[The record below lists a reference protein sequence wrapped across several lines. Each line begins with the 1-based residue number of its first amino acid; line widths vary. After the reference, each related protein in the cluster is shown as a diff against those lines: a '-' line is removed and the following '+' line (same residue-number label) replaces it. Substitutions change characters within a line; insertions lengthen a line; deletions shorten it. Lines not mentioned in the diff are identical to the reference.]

1 MQFTIKTIK
10 NNEIKN
16 ELLKIGFD
24 KAYIDYAALKHD
36 FLTLKIQNI
45 PSHVSTIIKQTAL
58 SKGCDAGVH
67 RDVLLKQIEN
77 SSLILSGSIK
87 QLKEIAK
94 SLSYQPF
101 GLKNIAK
108 LIEDEINLHYKS
120 HSPEIMGI
128 LNVTKDSFS
137 DGGKFFELKE
147 ALIQAEK
154 LITEGSDIIDVGAES
169 TRPNANPIEVDFEIE
184 KLTPVIKELKK
195 QNIKISIDTR
205 NHKTAK
211 KMIELGVDI
220 INDVSNLNYD
230 NNMVEV
236 IKNSNVCYVLCHSRG
251 IPQNMDE
258 FCNYENLADEIFD
271 ELHKKSQFLINEG
284 IEKER
289 IIIDVGFGFAKNIE
303 QNFELLKRI
312 EEFNSLGFKNLAGV
326 SRKRFI
332 KSLVDEAN
340 LETLDELTML
350 ASFYLIQKNVDIIR
364 VHNVQKTK
372 MALDFYNAIYLQKP
386 YL

>member
-1 MQFTIKTIK
+1 MQFIVKTIK
-10 NNEIKN
+10 NDDIKN

-24 KAYIDYAALKHD
+24 SQYLEFAALKHE
-36 FLTLKIQNI
+36 FLTLKIENL
-45 PSHVSTIIKQTAL
+45 PPYAATVIKQTAL

-67 RDVLLKQIEN
+67 RDVLLGKIEN
-77 SSLILSGSIK
+77 SSLILTGTIK
-87 QLKEIAK
+87 QLREIAK

-108 LIEDEINLHYKS
+108 LIEDEINLHFKKKN
-120 HSPEIMGI
+120 PKIMGI

-137 DGGKFFELKE
+137 DGGRFFELKD
-147 ALIQAEK
+147 AIIQAEK
-154 LITEGSDIIDVGAES
+154 LVQEGADIIDIGAES
-169 TRPNANPIEVDFEIE
+169 TRPNAEPVDVDFETE
-184 KLTPVIKELKK
+184 KLTPIVKELKK
-195 QNIKISIDTR
+195 QKVKISIDTR
-205 NHKTAK
+205 NHKTAE

-230 NNMVEV
+230 NKMADI
-236 IKNSNVCYVLCHSRG
+236 IKNSDVFYVLCHSRG

-258 FCNYENLADEIFD
+258 FCSYNNVQDEVYE
-271 ELHKKSQFLINEG
+271 ELYKKSRFLLDKG

-289 IIIDVGFGFAKNIE
+289 IIIDVGFGFAKNVE

-312 EEFNSLGFKNLAGV
+312 KEFNSLGFKNLAGL

-332 KSLVDEAN
+332 KSLVCEAN
-340 LETLDELTML
+340 LETLDDLTML
-350 ASFYLIQKNVDIIR
+350 ASFYLIQENVDIIR

-372 MALDFYNAIYLQKP
+372 TALDFYRAIYSQKP
-386 YL
+386 CL

>member
-1 MQFTIKTIK
+1 MQFIVKTIK
-10 NNEIKN
+10 NDDIKN

-24 KAYIDYAALKHD
+24 SQYIDLAAQKHD
-36 FLTLKIQNI
+36 FLSLKIENL
-45 PSHVSTIIKQTAL
+45 PFYCATIIKQTAL
-58 SKGCDAGVH
+58 SKGADAGVH
-67 RDVLLKQIEN
+67 RDVLLGKIEN
-77 SSLILSGSIK
+77 SSLILSGTIK
-87 QLKEIAK
+87 QLKEILK

-101 GLKNIAK
+101 GLKNVAK
-108 LIEDEINLHYKS
+108 LIEDEINLHFKKKS
-120 HSPEIMGI
+120 PKIMGI

-137 DGGKFFELKE
+137 DGGKFFELKD
-147 ALIQAEK
+147 AIIHAEK
-154 LITEGSDIIDVGAES
+154 LIKDGADIIDIGAES
-169 TRPNANPIEVDFEIE
+169 TRPNAETIDIDFEME
-184 KLTPVIKELKK
+184 KLTPIVKELKK

-205 NHKTAK
+205 NHKTAE

-230 NNMVEV
+230 NKMVDI
-236 IKNSNVCYVLCHSRG
+236 IKNSNVSYILCHSRG

-258 FCNYENLADEIFD
+258 FCNYKNVADEIYE
-271 ELHKKSQFLINEG
+271 ELFKKSQFLIDEG

-312 EEFNSLGFKNLAGV
+312 KEFNSLGFKNLAGL

-332 KSLVDEAN
+332 KSLANDKN
-340 LETLDELTML
+340 LETQDDLTML
-350 ASFYLIQKNVDIIR
+350 ASFYLIQENVDIIR

-372 MALDFYNAIYLQKP
+372 TALDFYNAIYSQKP
-386 YL
+386 YP

>member
-154 LITEGSDIIDVGAES
+154 LITEGADIIDVGAES